1 MKNSIPD
8 LDFSMSEKISRIED
22 NPEELTLAEK
32 LIDDAKVSEAY
43 ELLNN
48 FERFKLEN
56 YGDLKIFN
64 QF

>member
-1 MKNSIPD
+1 
-8 LDFSMSEKISRIED
+8 MSEKISRIED

-32 LIDDAKVSEAY
+32 LIDDAKVSGAY

-48 FERFKLEN
+48 FERFKLES

>member
-8 LDFSMSEKISRIED
+8 LVFSMSEKTSRKED
-22 NPEELTLAEK
+22 TPEELTLAEK
-32 LIDDAKVSEAY
+32 LIDNAKVNEAH

-48 FERFKLEN
+48 FERFKLES
-56 YGDLKIFN
+56 YGGWKIFN